1 MTDFVK
7 IAVDAMGGEGSP
19 KKTID
24 GIVHNHL
31 SSKDNFYK
39 IFGDKTKILNE
50 LIEANIDNKLIDNVF
65 NISQKQLETLKNKI
79 IDHNTP
85 DTVQD
90 VYVEFLKSKSND

>member
-1 MTDFVK
+1 
-7 IAVDAMGGEGSP
+7 MG
-19 KKTID
+19 KTLD
-24 GIVHNHL
+24 
-31 SSKDNFYK
+31 SDYQ
-39 IFGDKTKILNE
+39 TKILNE

-79 IDHNTP
+79 IDYNTP

>member
-1 MTDFVK
+1 
-7 IAVDAMGGEGSP
+7 MG
-19 KKTID
+19 KTID
-24 GIVHNHL
+24 N
-31 SSKDNFYK
+31 DYQ
-39 IFGDKTKILNE
+39 TKILNE

-79 IDHNTP
+79 IDNNTP